1 MAAHES
7 IHEYYLHQHR
17 NIENYL
23 ELCLNH
29 PEIELVHELR
39 LSIKKLRAFHKLA
52 EHLNLNEI
60 DEHIHIKR
68 RVRKLYEVAGQLR
81 DTQVQI
87 HLLSTFEEQTC
98 VVYPEFSKWL
108 HKRELKQVSRFSKK
122 PQQVVPH
129 ATAQSTH
136 QKIGDILAL
145 ADDETILSGAGKVL
159 TGLFVNAS
167 ELCEASM
174 NNRALHRIRTITKRM
189 KYIFNIMAHS
199 YPDFKFSQVSIE
211 SLRAIEAAAGHWHD
225 NLVRIELLERFM
237 GKMKFTDES
246 DKFKYQKLFNACKS
260 ELDISFSDTSLLVR
274 KALLSESQE
283 K

>member
-1 MAAHES
+1 MGTHET

-23 ELCLNH
+23 VLCLIH
-29 PEIELVHELR
+29 PEVELVHELR

-52 EHLNLNEI
+52 EHLNLNDI

-108 HKRELKQVSRFSKK
+108 HKHEQKQISRFSKK
-122 PQQVVPH
+122 PQQLVPQ

-136 QKIGDILAL
+136 LKIGSLLAL

-159 TGLFVNAS
+159 TGLYVTAR
-167 ELCEASM
+167 ELCEGSM
-174 NNRALHRIRTITKRM
+174 NNRNLHRIRTITKRM

-199 YPDFKFSQVSIE
+199 YPDFKFLEVSVV
-211 SLRAIEAAAGHWHD
+211 SLREIEIAAGNWHD
-225 NLVRIELLERFM
+225 NLVRVEML
-237 GKMKFTDES
+237 GKFLDKLKPSLDSE
-246 DKFKYQKLFNACKS
+246 KFKYQKFLNACKA
-260 ELDISFSDTSLLVR
+260 ELDISFSETSKIVL
-274 KALLSESQE
+274 KAFGSEGA
-283 K
+283 KI

>member
-1 MAAHES
+1 LAAHES

-52 EHLNLNEI
+52 EHLNLNDI

-68 RVRKLYEVAGQLR
+68 RVRKLYKVAGQLR

-108 HKRELKQVSRFSKK
+108 HKREQKQISRFSKK
-122 PQQVVPH
+122 PQQIVPQ

-136 QKIGDILAL
+136 QKIGDLLAL
-145 ADDETILSGAGKVL
+145 ADDETILSGAGNVL
-159 TGLFVNAS
+159 TGLCLNAR
-167 ELCEASM
+167 ELCEGSM
-174 NNRALHRIRTITKRM
+174 NNLNLHRIRTITKRM

-199 YPDFKFSQVSIE
+199 YPDFKFNQVSVE
-211 SLRAIEAAAGHWHD
+211 SLRDIEAAAGHWHD
-225 NLVRIELLERFM
+225 NLVRIELLERFIS
-237 GKMKFTDES
+237 KMKFIDDS
-246 DKFKYQKLFNACKS
+246 DKFKYQKLFNACNA
-260 ELDISFSDTSLLVR
+260 ELAISFSETTEIVR
-274 KALLSESQE
+274 NAILSEIQD
-283 K
+283 

>member
-1 MAAHES
+1 LAAHES

-52 EHLNLNEI
+52 EQLNLNDI

-98 VVYPEFSKWL
+98 IIYLEFSNWL
-108 HKRELKQVSRFSKK
+108 HKREQKQISRFNKN
-122 PQQVVPH
+122 PQQIVPQ

-136 QKIGDILAL
+136 QKIGDLLAL
-145 ADDETILSGAGKVL
+145 ADDETILSSAGKVL
-159 TGLFVNAS
+159 TGLYLNAR
-167 ELCEASM
+167 ELCEGSM
-174 NNRALHRIRTITKRM
+174 NNLTLHRIRTITKRM

-199 YPDFKFSQVSIE
+199 YPEFKFNQVSVE
-211 SLRAIEAAAGHWHD
+211 SLRDIEAAAGHWHD
-225 NLVRIELLERFM
+225 NLVRLELLERFIS
-237 GKMKFTDES
+237 KMKFIDDS
-246 DKFKYQKLFNACKS
+246 DKFKYQKLFNACNA
-260 ELDISFSDTSLLVR
+260 ELAISFSETTEIVR
-274 KALLSESQE
+274 NAILSKIQD
-283 K
+283 